1 MFKSVIYTGLETIN
15 HGINIVVEK
24 PENLKKLFLN
34 YDVTIIEQRFLQITK
49 NIRNN

>member
-24 PENLKKLFLN
+24 PENLKKLLN
-34 YDVTIIEQRFLQITK
+34 YDATIIEQKFLTDYK
-49 NIRNN
+49 KY

>member
-24 PENLKKLFLN
+24 PENLKKLLN
-34 YDVTIIEQRFLQITK
+34 YDVTIIEQKFLTDYK
-49 NIRNN
+49 KY